1 MAYSIKRLFK
11 TRNFLQVSPQSLSLV
26 KANPSTFQ
34 VDVKFIELLGTLAGR
49 RKTISSETRK

>member
-1 MAYSIKRLFK
+1 MAYSTKKLFK
-11 TRNFLQVSPQSLSLV
+11 TRNFLQVFLRSLLLV